1 MLKEAKQYIPTRT
14 VKEFKGTNPWLN
26 DVCREAI
33 VHKHSKEG
41 TDGYKD
47 ASEQCTRTLRNAY
60 GGYIHKTREEL
71 KSLPRG
77 SKRWWSLNK
86 ILMDNAPSKS
96 GIPSLREPGSQWV
109 HDAREKAD
117 MFAHTFSAKFG
128 LPVAVEEEPVEDEEP
143 SSHMSNFV
151 VIRERWVLQEFGHEA
166 ETAQHNGLE
175 SLSNGTLSA
184 EAFRLGFRC
193 ILTQDKTFALDA
205 AKVLESL
212 PELAVV
218 LVLTE
223 RIPQKPRETYLERFR
238 DALRKHP
245 LLPVP
250 GCVVHWP

>member
-1 MLKEAKQYIPTRT
+1 M
-14 VKEFKGTNPWLN
+14 
-26 DVCREAI
+26 
-33 VHKHSKEG
+33 
-41 TDGYKD
+41 
-47 ASEQCTRTLRNAY
+47 
-60 GGYIHKTREEL
+60 
-71 KSLPRG
+71 
-77 SKRWWSLNK
+77 K
-86 ILMDNAPSKS
+86 ILVDHNVRQ
-96 GIPSLREPGSQWV
+96 GVFR
-109 HDAREKAD
+109 
-117 MFAHTFSAKFG
+117 
-128 LPVAVEEEPVEDEEP
+128 
-143 SSHMSNFV
+143 
-151 VIRERWVLQEFGHEA
+151 VLQEFGHEA